1 MDNEASHTP
10 DVMMTTTVPTSAR
23 PQRKPRWRDY
33 TAFVFSSGGARG
45 ALQVGGARALMEHGI
60 TPDVIVGTSIG
71 SWNGAML
78 ARTPTLE
85 GVEALT
91 KVWSGL
97 STSRVLLG
105 WESHL
110 PTAVPAYTGAMFV
123 TAIRRVTQGYPS
135 LYSDAGLR
143 QVFSEHLAGIRFE
156 DMAIPFRAIAAN
168 LSTGGLTVF
177 GRGPIELAL
186 LASAAIPGIFPPVSV
201 AGEILVDGGALES
214 ASIDTA
220 IQLGARSIFVLD
232 AGYDVTTELEAQLRT
247 LLDRTTRNGHQ
258 PNAHALAVIL
268 ERTLAMMGRYQL
280 EQAIQ
285 RIPPG
290 IELHVLRPAATMD
303 ETTLDFDH
311 TARWI
316 DLAYHQAIR
325 YLEEHLPHR
334 QSTSPTEE
342 ADRSEATTS
351 RAG

>member
-1 MDNEASHTP
+1 
-10 DVMMTTTVPTSAR
+10 MTTATAPTIAR
-23 PQRKPRWRDY
+23 IQRKPRWSDY

-45 ALQVGGARALMEHGI
+45 ALQVGGARALLEHGI

-78 ARTPTLE
+78 ARKPTRE
-85 GVEALT
+85 GVEDLA
-91 KVWSGL
+91 KVWSSL
-97 STSRVLLG
+97 TTSRVLLG
-105 WESHL
+105 WEPHL
-110 PTAVPAYTGAMFV
+110 PTAMPAYTGAFFV

-135 LYSDAGLR
+135 LYSDTGLR

-168 LSTGGLTVF
+168 LSTGGLSVF

-214 ASIDTA
+214 ASIETA
-220 IQLGARSIFVLD
+220 IQLGARRIFVLD
-232 AGYDVTTELEAQLRT
+232 AGYDVTTELEQQLR
-247 LLDRTTRNGHQ
+247 LLLNRTARNGRPPNQ

-280 EQAIQ
+280 ELALQ

-290 IELHVLRPAATMD
+290 IELHVLRPSATMG
-303 ETTLDFDH
+303 ESTLDFDH

-316 DLAYHQAIR
+316 EFAYHQANR
-325 YLEEHLPHR
+325 YLEERLPHR
-334 QSTSPTEE
+334 IPAHSAEE
-342 ADRSEATTS
+342 PDHSEATTS

>member
-1 MDNEASHTP
+1 MDTEASHTP
-10 DVMMTTTVPTSAR
+10 DVMMTTTSSAATR

-45 ALQVGGARALMEHGI
+45 ALQVGGARALLERGI

-78 ARTPTLE
+78 ARNPTLE
-85 GVEALT
+85 GVEQLAKIWDNLT
-91 KVWSGL
+91 
-97 STSRVLLG
+97 TSRILLG
-105 WESHL
+105 WEPHL
-110 PTAVPAYTGAMFV
+110 PSAAVPAYTGALFV

-143 QVFSEHLAGIRFE
+143 QVFSEHLAGAHFE

-186 LASAAIPGIFPPVSV
+186 LASSAIPGIFPPVSI

-220 IQLGARSIFVLD
+220 IQLGARRIFVLD
-232 AGYDVTTELEAQLRT
+232 AGYDVTSELEEQLHV
-247 LLDRTTRNGHQ
+247 LLARSSRNGHQ

-268 ERTLAMMGRYQL
+268 ERTLAMMGRFQL
-280 EQAIQ
+280 EQAIK

-290 IELHVLRPAATMD
+290 IELHVLRPSATMD

-311 TARWI
+311 TTKWI
-316 DLAYHQAIR
+316 ELAYNQALH
-325 YLEEHLPHR
+325 YLEERLSDLAIHPA
-334 QSTSPTEE
+334 EE
-342 ADRSEATTS
+342 LDRSASTTS

>member
-1 MDNEASHTP
+1 MDIETSHSP
-10 DVMMTTTVPTSAR
+10 DAMPPATTKEVTRS
-23 PQRKPRWRDY
+23 QRKPRWHDY

-45 ALQVGGARALMEHGI
+45 ALQVGGARALLERGI

-78 ARTPTLE
+78 ARNPTLE
-85 GVEALT
+85 GVEQLAKIWDNLT
-91 KVWSGL
+91 
-97 STSRVLLG
+97 TSRVLLG
-105 WESHL
+105 WEPHL
-110 PTAVPAYTGAMFV
+110 PSAAVPAYTGALFV

-143 QVFSEHLAGIRFE
+143 QVFREHLDGVRFE

-186 LASAAIPGIFPPVSV
+186 LASAAIPGVFPPVSI

-220 IQLGARSIFVLD
+220 IQLGARRIFVLD
-232 AGYDVTTELEAQLRT
+232 AGYDVTSELEEQLHT
-247 LLDRTTRNGHQ
+247 LLARSSRNGHQ

-268 ERTLAMMGRYQL
+268 ERTLAMMGRFQL

-290 IELHVLRPAATMD
+290 IDLHVLRPAATMD

-311 TARWI
+311 TTKWI
-316 DLAYHQAIR
+316 ELAYNQAHR
-325 YLEEHLPHR
+325 YLEERLPHLGGH
-334 QSTSPTEE
+334 STEE
-342 ADRSEATTS
+342 SVQSAATIS